1 MLASAA
7 IQHSC
12 CHCHSSSALL
22 LLPKKSGVQ
31 NCRISSVSGK
41 EKEKEK
47 ERERRGKQHVCGV
60 AMNGF
65 SALLSGGNSGRL
77 ARSDAPVEQ
86 QQQQQQEGNGGGG
99 GGGGFDDF
107 HVKGPSILVF
117 SGERNFVV
125 RGFSSGR
132 GIGSNGSDGQCGFWE
147 CF

>member
-1 MLASAA
+1 M
-7 IQHSC
+7 
-12 CHCHSSSALL
+12 
-22 LLPKKSGVQ
+22 
-31 NCRISSVSGK
+31 SGK
-41 EKEKEK
+41 EKER

-86 QQQQQQEGNGGGG
+86 QQHQHEGNGGGG
-99 GGGGFDDF
+99 GGGCDDF

-125 RGFSSGR
+125 RGF
-132 GIGSNGSDGQCGFWE
+132 
-147 CF
+147 